1 MNESQNFQ
9 QVRIIYTATRV
20 ETLKRNIFFFKRAVS
35 LKKDHLRREHPLLR
49 RGGGKSII
57 KSPSATRNEAW
68 SVSFSLESGRE
79 SLQDGSMSVGD
90 LVFISVF
97 SAALQ
102 RKPAERQNI
111 FYLLQFVTKCV

>member
-1 MNESQNFQ
+1 MWKISFQFQGRKFDGWGCPNRFRDLMNESQNFQ

-57 KSPSATRNEAW
+57 KSPSATRVMRPE
-68 SVSFSLESGRE
+68 VCR
-79 SLQDGSMSVGD
+79 
-90 LVFISVF
+90 
-97 SAALQ
+97 
-102 RKPAERQNI
+102 
-111 FYLLQFVTKCV
+111 